1 MFKASPWC
9 LFYPTQSTEHLFAK
23 ISSILANSLSHPSF
37 LYILLF
43 YGEMLAGANIQ
54 GNQEYKAKTQF

>member
-1 MFKASPWC
+1 MVFILP
-9 LFYPTQSTEHLFAK
+9 YTEHLFAK

-43 YGEMLAGANIQ
+43 YGEILAGANIH